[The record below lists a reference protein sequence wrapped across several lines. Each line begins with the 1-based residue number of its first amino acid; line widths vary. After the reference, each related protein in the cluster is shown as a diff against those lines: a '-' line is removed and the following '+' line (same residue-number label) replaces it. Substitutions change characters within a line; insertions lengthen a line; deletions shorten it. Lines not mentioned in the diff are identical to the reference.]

1 MLRVE
6 ITREPIDA
14 MAARGLVE
22 APDCGAVL
30 VFWGVVRNHH
40 QGKAV
45 SHIDYHCYREMAERE
60 LRAVAEEAASAHGLD
75 RLAVVHR
82 IGEVAV
88 GEASLL
94 VVAASRHR
102 KPAFDGILSL
112 VDELKKRVPIWKKE
126 YGPDGSHWVEGVLP
140 GPATDWE

>member
-1 MLRVE
+1 MRVE
-6 ITREPIDA
+6 ITNEPIDEV
-14 MAARGLVE
+14 AARRLVG

-40 QGKAV
+40 AGKAV

-60 LRAVAEEAASAHGLD
+60 LRAVAEEAVEAHGLD
-75 RLAVVHR
+75 REQLAVIHR
-82 IGEVAV
+82 VGDVAV

-94 VVAASRHR
+94 VAVASPHR
-102 KPAFDGILSL
+102 GPAFEGVLSFI
-112 VDELKKRVPIWKKE
+112 DTLKKRVPIWKKE

-140 GPATDWE
+140 EQS